1 MTTLLCMGFSD
12 PATIRKAL
20 RLAKN
25 DINEAVAL
33 LTNERPGLDYGGY
46 EPMDSGSGGPSPG
59 PSGGPRG
66 DGGGD
71 GGSGPSRGGSTGGGG
86 GFDPPPAYHE
96 VVDAEV
102 RRGSPTSAGEA
113 AGPQGTHPNGPGL
126 PREDGAGGGAEGEQG
141 GPGSLV
147 TEVTALESSGKGN
160 RSA

>member
-1 MTTLLCMGFSD
+1 MESEEEQHMTTLLCMGFSD

-46 EPMDSGSGGPSPG
+46 EPMDSGGPSPG
-59 PSGGPRG
+59 LGGGPRG
-66 DGGGD
+66 DGGGE
-71 GGSGPSRGGSTGGGG
+71 GSGPSRGGSTGGGG

-102 RRGSPTSAGEA
+102 SGVALTSPERPLRWSPVDSERSLPCSQWDSWAGAVMKLGARR
-113 AGPQGTHPNGPGL
+113 
-126 PREDGAGGGAEGEQG
+126 
-141 GPGSLV
+141 
-147 TEVTALESSGKGN
+147 
-160 RSA
+160 

>member
-1 MTTLLCMGFSD
+1 MESEEEQHMTTLLCMGFSD

-46 EPMDSGSGGPSPG
+46 EPMDSGGGPSPG
-59 PSGGPRG
+59 PGGGPRG

-71 GGSGPSRGGSTGGGG
+71 GGGGPSRGGSTGGGG

-96 VVDAEV
+96 VVDPEV
-102 RRGSPTSAGEA
+102 RRGILTMAGETS
-113 AGPQGTHPNGPGL
+113 GLEGTHPTELGVW
-126 PREDGAGGGAEGEQG
+126 REYGAGEGTEKENRA
-141 GPGSLV
+141 PDSLGL
-147 TEVTALESSGKGN
+147 EVTALG
-160 RSA
+160 

>member
-1 MTTLLCMGFSD
+1 MESEEEQHMTTLLCMGFSD

-46 EPMDSGSGGPSPG
+46 EPMDSGGPSPG
-59 PSGGPRG
+59 PGGGPRG
-66 DGGGD
+66 DSGSD
-71 GGSGPSRGGSTGGGG
+71 GSGPSRGGSTGGGG

-102 RRGSPTSAGEA
+102 SGVALTSRERPPRWSPED
-113 AGPQGTHPNGPGL
+113 
-126 PREDGAGGGAEGEQG
+126 RERCQ
-141 GPGSLV
+141 PGSQRDFWAGAVMKLR
-147 TEVTALESSGKGN
+147 AP
-160 RSA
+160 R